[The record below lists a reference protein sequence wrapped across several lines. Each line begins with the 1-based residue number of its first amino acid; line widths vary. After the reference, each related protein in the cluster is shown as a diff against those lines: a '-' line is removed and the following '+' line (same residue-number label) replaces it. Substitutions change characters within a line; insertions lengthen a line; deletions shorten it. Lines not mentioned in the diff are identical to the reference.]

1 MATVCFQN
9 QISFLHYRIKYI
21 LNKYSTVKTV
31 LFFYLFSQM
40 VLHIAAA
47 LLVK

>member
-21 LNKYSTVKTV
+21 LNKYSEDS
-31 LFFYLFSQM
+31 FIFYLFSQM